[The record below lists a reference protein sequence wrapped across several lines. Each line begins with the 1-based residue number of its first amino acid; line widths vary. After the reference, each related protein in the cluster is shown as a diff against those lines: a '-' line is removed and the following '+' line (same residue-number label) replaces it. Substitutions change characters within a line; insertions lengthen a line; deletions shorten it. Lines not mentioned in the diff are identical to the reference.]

1 MQHSVKPLRRFLVW
15 LFWYLNSLLTQ
26 QHLHQKKKSTK
37 RDGWAVLAERE
48 RRAKREKNTA
58 SLSFDFLSLPARH
71 THSPSPCA
79 RTGRPPSPR
88 HTPTLRE
95 RATPTPPQ
103 IPTRMLVVRRASPAG
118 GAPYEA
124 ALGTRPRTLAAAKA
138 AVAASFGVGEE
149 VSGFERGALSD
160 ERRPIRA
167 LGLRNA
173 PPRPRLCFGRRPAP
187 SNTHCV

>member
-1 MQHSVKPLRRFLVW
+1 
-15 LFWYLNSLLTQ
+15 
-26 QHLHQKKKSTK
+26 
-37 RDGWAVLAERE
+37 
-48 RRAKREKNTA
+48 
-58 SLSFDFLSLPARH
+58 
-71 THSPSPCA
+71 
-79 RTGRPPSPR
+79 
-88 HTPTLRE
+88 
-95 RATPTPPQ
+95 
-103 IPTRMLVVRRASPAG
+103 MLVVRRASPAG
-118 GAPYEA
+118 GAPDEA